1 MKLSLRI
8 ANADLGTISNVIF
21 KPVKQFRM
29 ALFPL
34 PPDEWVGDQKCTAC
48 GGKPDF
54 LQEDM
59 RPICNKCIDIITR
72 GLNKK
77 ESQSEVS
84 IPITT
89 EIISRTRFE
98 WSTDN
103 EKWYSVKGKNI
114 KTDRPEVLLR
124 ELKKSILEKRP
135 MDIEAD
141 YDQATKIMTLC
152 L

>member
-1 MKLSLRI
+1 MS
-8 ANADLGTISNVIF
+8 
-21 KPVKQFRM
+21 
-29 ALFPL
+29 LFPL
-34 PPDEWVGDQKCTAC
+34 PPDDWVGPQECSTCD
-48 GGKPDF
+48 GKPDF

-59 RPICNKCIDIITR
+59 RPICNKCIDLITR

-77 ESQSEVS
+77 ESKTEVS

-103 EKWYSVKGKNI
+103 EKWYSIKGKNI
-114 KTDRPEVLLR
+114 KTDRPDVFLK
-124 ELKKSILEKRP
+124 ELKESILEKRP
-135 MDIEAD
+135 ITVEAD
-141 YDQATKIMTLC
+141 YDKDKKEMNIL